1 MDSASVKAKTCKMHE
16 IKEVN
21 SPKVADGMDSF
32 MLIKYTAFFAFQIL
46 DFMTRFWTHK
56 GRHFLECR
64 TMKIIAY
71 DYGIPFFSSQMNLK

>member
-46 DFMTRFWTHK
+46 DFMTRF
-56 GRHFLECR
+56 
-64 TMKIIAY
+64 
-71 DYGIPFFSSQMNLK
+71 